1 MNIQLYECLHR
12 WMLYVIIDPSCV
24 FIRDPLQLLPS
35 KFVRHIMYES
45 DGKAFHEQLISYL
58 PCYKLYLD

>member
-1 MNIQLYECLHR
+1 MVREQCLRR

-35 KFVRHIMYES
+35 KFVRRIMYKS
-45 DGKAFHEQLISYL
+45 DDKAFS
-58 PCYKLYLD
+58 